1 MKQLWIKSFEW
12 AGATFGVTGIVVA
25 IAVAIA
31 IVFGYLANLVRLGF
45 LIPDVILNPTVTDN
59 LVLLVL
65 RILGLLIGVL
75 GGVMGWVPNP

>member
-1 MKQLWIKSFEW
+1 
-12 AGATFGVTGIVVA
+12 VTGIVVA

-65 RILGLLIGVL
+65 RILVLLIGVL